1 MTVRPPPGQS
11 VSFSVVG
18 KGTHGN
24 AGWRGTHAEPPSAAS
39 RPRGRLR
46 RSLGY
51 PRPFRGSVAGILALV
66 LIAGALNA
74 LGAGQAWRSVVLGVV
89 LLVGAGLLRE
99 GVNAVSNWL
108 TEPGMRKVS
117 GAA

>member
-1 MTVRPPPGQS
+1 
-11 VSFSVVG
+11 
-18 KGTHGN
+18 
-24 AGWRGTHAEPPSAAS
+24 
-39 RPRGRLR
+39 LR

-66 LIAGALNA
+66 LIAGALNALAPLVLKHIFDA

-117 GAA
+117 GVA